1 MSILFPFQIAD
12 LDIQCGPFFNG
23 MVIYILSTTLSI
35 YVEDMHFANQRNVNV
50 PAFAVNNDLR
60 QT

>member
-12 LDIQCGPFFNG
+12 LDIQCGPFFSG

-35 YVEDMHFANQRNVNV
+35 YVEDNFANQRNVSV
-50 PAFAVNNDLR
+50 PAFAINNDLR